1 MTTCIENGIVLAP
14 YGAEYGKCVFIRDG
28 KIEAVC
34 SKKDYAMSV
43 DRMIDAKGGYVS
55 AGFIDIHTHG
65 GGGYDFMDGDSASF
79 QGAAAFHL
87 SHGTTGILPTSLS
100 GSDEEIFALFDGFK
114 AAKRDMKNGP
124 EFLGLHLEGPYFAPS
139 QKGAQDEK
147 FLRLPAAEH
156 YSAILKQG
164 EGILKRWSI
173 APELPGALEL
183 GDRLHEC
190 GIIASIGH
198 SDADYNEVCA
208 AIRHGYTH
216 VTHLYSG
223 MSTLHRV
230 NAFRV
235 LGIVEAAYLFDE
247 LTVEIIADGKH
258 LPPELLRLIVRCKD
272 PKRICTVTDSL
283 RCAGEPEAGRH
294 FSGSKKNGQPVI
306 LEDGVA
312 KMPDRSCFAG
322 SICTADRCVRTMYRQ
337 AGIPLEQAVRM
348 MTEIPAQV
356 MGVSNRLGRLEP
368 GYDADICIFNDNIE
382 LSHVICKGRVAREK
396 TEEEFLPC

>member
-1 MTTCIENGIVLAP
+1 MITRIENGIVLAP

-28 KIEAVC
+28 RIDAVC
-34 SKKDYAMSV
+34 AKEDYAAAV
-43 DRMIDAKGGYVS
+43 DRTIDAKGQYVS

-100 GSDEEIFALFDGFK
+100 GSDEEIFALFDGFR

-147 FLRLPAAEH
+147 FLRLPTADH
-156 YSAILKQG
+156 YNAILEQG
-164 EGILKRWSI
+164 EGILKRWSV

-183 GDRLHEC
+183 GDRLREC
-190 GIIASIGH
+190 GVIASIGH
-198 SDADYNEVCA
+198 SDADYDEVRA

-223 MSTLHRV
+223 MSSLHRV

-258 LPPELLRLIVRCKD
+258 LPPELLRLIMRCKD
-272 PKRICTVTDSL
+272 PEKICTVTDSL
-283 RCAGEPEAGRH
+283 RCAGEPEEGEH
-294 FSGSKKNGQPVI
+294 FSGSRKNGQRVI

-312 KMPDRSCFAG
+312 KMPDRTCFAG
-322 SICTADRCVRTMYRQ
+322 SVCTADRCVRTMYRQ
-337 AGIPLEQAVRM
+337 AGVPLEQAVRM
-348 MTEIPAQV
+348 MTEIPARV
-356 MGVSNRLGRLEP
+356 LGVSDRLGRLEP
-368 GYDADICIFNDNIE
+368 GYDADICIFNDGIE
-382 LSHVICKGRVAREK
+382 ISHVISKGRIVRGEAEK
-396 TEEEFLPC
+396 ALPPR